1 MRLLADEL
9 ACVRGGRTIFEN
21 VSFTVAAGET
31 LAVVGRNGSGK
42 SSLLRLVA
50 GLVPRSAGTLA
61 LEGGGTDLGIGEH
74 VHYCGHSDALK
85 SALTALENLT
95 FWQNYL
101 GDPWRDPLDALETL
115 AIDHLADVPASYLS
129 AGQKRRLALARLLVS
144 RRPIWILDEPTAALD
159 QASQSVLVDLMLEHL
174 RSGGLIL
181 AATHGDLGFEPAR
194 TLEMT
199 V

>member
-9 ACVRGGRTIFEN
+9 ACVRGGRIIFEN
-21 VSFTVAAGET
+21 VSFTVAAGES
-31 LAVVGRNGSGK
+31 LAVVGRNGAGK

-61 LEGGGTDLGIGEH
+61 LEGGGPDLGIGEH
-74 VHYCGHSDALK
+74 VHYCGHADALK
-85 SALTALENLT
+85 PALTALENLA
-95 FWQNYL
+95 FWQSYL
-101 GDPWRDPLDALETL
+101 GVPWQDPFDALETL

-144 RRPIWILDEPTAALD
+144 RRRIWILDEPTAALD
-159 QASQSVLVDLMLEHL
+159 QASQGVLAGLMRDHL

-194 TLEMT
+194 TLEMA

>member
-1 MRLLADEL
+1 VRVLADEL
-9 ACVRGGRTIFEN
+9 ACVRGGRTIFEH
-21 VSFTVAAGET
+21 VSFTVAAGEI
-31 LAVVGRNGSGK
+31 LAIVGRNGAGK

-61 LEGGGTDLGIGEH
+61 LEGGSTDLGIGEH
-74 VHYCGHSDALK
+74 IHYCGHADALK
-85 SALTALENLT
+85 PALTALENLA
-95 FWQNYL
+95 FWQSYL
-101 GDPWRDPLDALETL
+101 GDPWRGPLDALETL

-144 RRPIWILDEPTAALD
+144 RRPVWILDEPTAALD
-159 QASQSVLVDLMLEHL
+159 QSSQGVLAGLMQNHL

-181 AATHGDLGFEPAR
+181 AATHGDLGLEPAR
-194 TLEMT
+194 TLEMA

>member
-9 ACVRGGRTIFEN
+9 ACVRGGRIIFEK

-31 LAVVGRNGSGK
+31 LAITGRNGAGK

-50 GLVPRSAGTLA
+50 GLVPRAAGTLA
-61 LEGGGTDLGIGEH
+61 LEGGIVDLAVGEH
-74 VHYCGHSDALK
+74 VHYCGHADALK
-85 SALTALENLT
+85 PALTALENLA
-95 FWQNYL
+95 FWRTYL
-101 GDPWRDPLDALETL
+101 GEPWHEPLEALETL

-159 QASQSVLVDLMLEHL
+159 QSSQGVLAGLMGEHL
-174 RSGGLIL
+174 RTGGLIL
-181 AATHGDLGFEPAR
+181 AATHGDLGVEPAK
-194 TLEMT
+194 TLEMA